1 MDTHPAQDLPQII
14 AQVAEHL
21 LSRGQQL
28 VTAESCTG
36 GWIAKACTDRPG
48 SSQWFRGGAVVYTNE
63 LKTALLGV
71 RLQTLDRYGAVSEAT
86 VSEMAFGALERL
98 GGDVAVAVSGIAG
111 PDGGTPDKPVG
122 SVWIAWAWMVSGLQ
136 DAQDGKDLRDVAA
149 GAGRGRGPP
158 VLRTA
163 LYRFAG
169 DRDAVRRQAVAV
181 ALQVILDI

>member
-1 MDTHPAQDLPQII
+1 MDTHPAPDLPQII
-14 AQVAEHL
+14 AQVAERL
-21 LSRGQQL
+21 LLRHSQL

-71 RLQTLDRYGAVSEAT
+71 RTRTLAEAGAVSEAT
-86 VSEMAFGALERL
+86 VREMALGALERL

-122 SVWIAWAWMVSGLQ
+122 TVWFAWAVP
-136 DAQDGKDLRDVAA
+136 AR
-149 GAGRGRGPP
+149 P
-158 VLRTA
+158 VRTA
-163 LYRFAG
+163 RHRFDG

-181 ALQVILDI
+181 ALQGVLEA